1 MIKFKIN
8 LQLFAGEKTE
18 KATPRR
24 REEARK
30 KGQVVKS
37 NELITVIVLT
47 LTFLVIK
54 YWLSHMADDFSNFF
68 KYMFTFI
75 EGDLTVDRAQ
85 VIVSQVILVTVKMAG
100 PIVLTAL
107 AAGCIGNVMQ
117 IGFLFT
123 SKPLKIDPNKLNP
136 INGMKRIFSK
146 RALAELVKTILKTCL
161 VGFVAFYFLF
171 KQLPRLAV
179 LMDAPIDFSLY
190 TIGEVTFTTGWRILA
205 VLFII
210 AIADY
215 AFQVYD
221 YEHSLKMSK
230 QEIKEEYKTIEG
242 DPHLKSEM
250 KARQRQMATRRM
262 MQDIPQAT
270 VVITNPTH
278 LAVALKYK
286 DDMQVPV
293 VVAKGQD
300 FLAQKIK
307 QLAKENNVVIVENKS
322 LARLLYKEVE
332 IGRPIPVEL
341 YKAIA
346 EVLAYV
352 YKIKGSF

>member
-1 MIKFKIN
+1 MTNFKIN
-8 LQLFAGEKTE
+8 LQLFAGDKTE

-37 NELITVIVLT
+37 NEIITVIVLT
-47 LTFLVIK
+47 LTLLVLK
-54 YWLSHMADDFSNFF
+54 YWLFYMANDFQSFF
-68 KYMFTFI
+68 IYMFTFI
-75 EGDLTVDRAQ
+75 ETDFTLDQAQ
-85 VIVSQVILVTVKMAG
+85 LIIVQVILVTVKMAG

-107 AAGCIGNVMQ
+107 VAGYTSNVMQ

-123 SKPLKIDPNKLNP
+123 SKPLKIDLNRLNP

-179 LMDAPIDFSLY
+179 LMDSPIDVSLY

-205 VLFII
+205 VLLLI

-215 AFQVYD
+215 AYQVYE
-221 YEHSLKMSK
+221 YEQSLKMSK

-250 KARQRQMATRRM
+250 KARQRQLATRRM
-262 MQDIPQAT
+262 MQEIPQAT

-278 LAVALKYK
+278 LAIALKYK
-286 DDMQVPV
+286 DEMQVPV

-307 QLAKENNVVIVENKS
+307 QLASENNVVIVENKN